1 MKLSDREWSVFII
14 GDLFTVKRPPVRN
27 KENYEAG
34 EIPFVASG
42 SVNNGVMK
50 CCKPHENEQPDNA
63 GCITVSPVDGSAF
76 YQPYVFLGRG
86 GAGSSILMLYGDSLN
101 LYNGQFIARMISNT
115 CSCKYSYGHMGNKD
129 SVKRERIMLPIDNND
144 EPDYQFMED
153 YMKELMVAKRKQY
166 QEYAEQRLA
175 ELGIDA
181 KNTKVC
187 GGGYNLDLE
196 SRDYKPFRLSNLFAI
211 DKGVYLPKWNISS
224 GKNPFITAKA
234 GNNGISDF
242 IGNKTLFTAGK
253 ITVEKIKLSAYYQ
266 PQDFYCSHDV
276 SVLDIGCVNQYIAQF
291 ICTMIMRN
299 SSKYSYGRQ
308 AQMNVVKR
316 EVIMLPVD
324 NNNEPD
330 YKFMEE
336 YGRKIMTKK
345 YVQYLNFLKSSERM

>member
-1 MKLSDREWSVFII
+1 MKLSDREWKDFAVPYVFQNIQRGKRLKKADHILGIVPYVSSTANNNGVDAYIEATKGTRVFENCISLANSGSVGTAF
-14 GDLFTVKRPPVRN
+14 
-27 KENYEAG
+27 YEPFA
-34 EIPFVASG
+34 FVASDH
-42 SVNNGVMK
+42 V
-50 CCKPHENEQPDNA
+50 
-63 GCITVSPVDGSAF
+63 T
-76 YQPYVFLGRG
+76 
-86 GAGSSILMLYGDSLN
+86 SL
-101 LYNGQFIARMISNT
+101 
-115 CSCKYSYGHMGNKD
+115 
-129 SVKRERIMLPIDNND
+129 KRENTSQYVYLFLTAVLEQQKSNFDFNREINDLRIKKMRIMLPVDDND

-166 QEYAEQRLA
+166 QEYVEQRLA
-175 ELGIDA
+175 ELGIGA
-181 KNTKVC
+181 KNTKV
-187 GGGYNLDLE
+187 GGYNLDLE

-211 DKGVYLPKWNISS
+211 DKGVYLPKWNIVS

-242 IGNKTLFTAGK
+242 IGNETLFTAGK

-276 SVLDIGCVNQYIAQF
+276 SVLDIGRVNQYIAQF

-324 NNNEPD
+324 NNSEPD
-330 YKFMEE
+330 YDFMEE
-336 YGRKIMTKK
+336 CGRKMMAKK
-345 YVQYLNFLKSSERM
+345 YVQYLNFLESSGAI